1 MISFDNG
8 FFFSKNGLDF
18 KNNGKY
24 NKNLDLSK
32 IKAAEILKDFSEGKN
47 QILQSFTSKYQKTI
61 RELSET
67 IKFKDKKKVI
77 IGIGGSSSGAKA
89 LSFFLNDKTIY
100 FDNLDYE
107 YFKNFFLKNNI
118 KDYIFFVVSK
128 SGDTFETLALLNLLV
143 SESKKFNDYNIF
155 ESMVVITE
163 NKESI
168 LINFLKKNKIH
179 LIQHNPNIGGR
190 FS

>member
-61 RELSET
+61 RELNET
-67 IKFKDKKKVI
+67 VKFKDKKKVI

-179 LIQHNPNIGGR
+179 LIQH
-190 FS
+190 